1 MEEVIAGRYA
11 VGAELGRGGMARV
24 VAARDLRLRRAVA
37 IKLLPADPPTDPASR
52 QRFIREARAAASF
65 SHPHAVAVF
74 DAGDADGVL
83 YLVMELVD
91 GPSLASV
98 LSGHHQ
104 LDIDDA
110 VRIADQVLQALGAAH
125 RAGIVHRDVKPGN
138 VLITSDGAAKLADF
152 GIAKRLDD
160 LGKVTATGQ
169 FIGTPTYLAPEQ
181 VAGQPAT
188 AATDLYATGVLLF
201 EMLAGGPPF
210 DAGTPLATALA
221 HRDAPVPDV
230 RARRPEV
237 PTTVA
242 ETVRRAM
249 AKDPAARFASAE
261 QMRAV
266 LRGAPLLVP
275 PLQPTARMPAAQLPA
290 AVPNRSFLARSWWWL
305 AAAGAL
311 LAVVVVA
318 VTQADDPDAGPPATT
333 TAAQPTPTTDDHHRA
348 HDHRCP
354 DDAGDHD
361 DRTTPQR
368 RRRSSPC
375 HRRSTWP
382 WSCSTRSRSASGR
395 GPTNCAATWSGS
407 PTVGAGGATSSS
419 SRTASPSGPRTAASR
434 RTPPRSS
441 PPYWPPPP
449 TTTTRTT
456 ELTPPASRTV
466 LNRSRRPAARRH

>member
-24 VAARDLRLRRAVA
+24 VAARDLRLHRAVA
-37 IKLLPADPPTDPASR
+37 IKLLPADPSTDPASR
-52 QRFIREARAAASF
+52 QRFIREARSAASF
-65 SHPHAVAVF
+65 SHPHAVGVF

-91 GPSLASV
+91 GPSLAAV
-98 LSGHHQ
+98 LAGRHQ
-104 LDIDDA
+104 LEIDEA
-110 VRIADQVLQALGAAH
+110 VRVADQVLQALGAAH

-160 LGKVTATGQ
+160 LAGKVTATGQ

-188 AATDLYATGVLLF
+188 AATDLYSTGVLLF

-210 DAGTPLATALA
+210 DAGNPMATAIA

-230 RARRPEV
+230 RARRPDV
-237 PTTVA
+237 PTKVA

-249 AKDPAARFASAE
+249 AKDPAARFDSAE
-261 QMRAV
+261 EMRAA

-275 PLQPTARMPAAQLPA
+275 PLQPTSQMPAAQLPA
-290 AVPNRSFLARSWWWL
+290 AGRTRSFLARSWWWL
-305 AAAGAL
+305 AAAGGL

-333 TAAQPTPTTDDHHRA
+333 TAAQPTSTTTAVPTT
-348 HDHRCP
+348 
-354 DDAGDHD
+354 
-361 DRTTPQR
+361 
-368 RRRSSPC
+368 
-375 HRRSTWP
+375 
-382 WSCSTRSRSASGR
+382 
-395 GPTNCAATWSGS
+395 
-407 PTVGAGGATSSS
+407 
-419 SRTASPSGPRTAASR
+419 TAAP
-434 RTPPRSS
+434 TTLAPTTTA
-441 PPYWPPPP
+441 PPP
-449 TTTTRTT
+449 TA
-456 ELTPPASRTV
+456 PASLPV
-466 LNRSRRPAARRH
+466 PASVDGGPDPARRCPGALRHTGGRTAPRPRADRRS

>member
-1 MEEVIAGRYA
+1 M
-11 VGAELGRGGMARV
+11 
-24 VAARDLRLRRAVA
+24 DRRWRRCSA
-37 IKLLPADPPTDPASR
+37 
-52 QRFIREARAAASF
+52 
-65 SHPHAVAVF
+65 
-74 DAGDADGVL
+74 
-83 YLVMELVD
+83 
-91 GPSLASV
+91 
-98 LSGHHQ
+98 GHHQ
-104 LDIDDA
+104 LEIDEA

-160 LGKVTATGQ
+160 LAGKVTATGQ

-188 AATDLYATGVLLF
+188 AATDLYSTGVLLF

-230 RARRPEV
+230 RARRPDV

-290 AVPNRSFLARSWWWL
+290 AGPNRSFLARSWWWL

-333 TAAQPTPTTDDHHRA
+333 TAAQPTPTT
-348 HDHRCP
+348 
-354 DDAGDHD
+354 
-361 DRTTPQR
+361 TT
-368 RRRSSPC
+368 
-375 HRRSTWP
+375 T
-382 WSCSTRSRSASGR
+382 
-395 GPTNCAATWSGS
+395 
-407 PTVGAGGATSSS
+407 TV
-419 SRTASPSGPRTAASR
+419 
-434 RTPPRSS
+434 
-441 PPYWPPPP
+441 P
-449 TTTTRTT
+449 TTTAAPTT
-456 ELTPPASRTV
+456 LATTTTAPPATAPAILPVPSSVDVALV
-466 LNRSRRPAARRH
+466 LLDTFPERFGTRADELRRDLERIADRGGRGRDIEQLEDRLAEWTEDGTLPPDAAAVIAAVLATAANDNDEDD

>member
-24 VAARDLRLRRAVA
+24 VAARDLRLHRAVA

-98 LSGHHQ
+98 LGGHRQ
-104 LDIDDA
+104 LEIDEA

-160 LGKVTATGQ
+160 LAAKVTATGQ

-188 AATDLYATGVLLF
+188 AATDLYSTGVLLF

-210 DAGTPLATALA
+210 DAGTPMATALA

-230 RARRPEV
+230 RARRPDV

-261 QMRAV
+261 QMRAA
-266 LRGAPLLVP
+266 LSGAPLLVP
-275 PLQPTARMPAAQLPA
+275 PLQPTAQMPAAQLPA
-290 AVPNRSFLARSWWWL
+290 AGPTRSFLARSWWWL

-333 TAAQPTPTTDDHHRA
+333 TAAQPTPTTTRPCPRRPLPRRRWRPRRPHH
-348 HDHRCP
+348 
-354 DDAGDHD
+354 
-361 DRTTPQR
+361 PQR
-368 RRRSSPC
+368 HRRAFPC
-375 HRRSTWP
+375 QRRST
-382 WSCSTRSRSASGR
+382 
-395 GPTNCAATWSGS
+395 
-407 PTVGAGGATSSS
+407 
-419 SRTASPSGPRTAASR
+419 
-434 RTPPRSS
+434 
-441 PPYWPPPP
+441 
-449 TTTTRTT
+449 
-456 ELTPPASRTV
+456 
-466 LNRSRRPAARRH
+466 RP